1 MASACVSLL
10 EDDYDDELDNTK
22 VIFGIAA
29 KLKDLWSCPDEVV
42 VSFGKWLYIS
52 YVISLIM
59 LVKRLVKVSTFKER
73 VWREYYTL
81 RSSTDFK
88 HRWIQLLTTHKMDI
102 NPLFYQKLS
111 LEVFSRLL
119 KEKKRLPV
127 VNPDPEEVA
136 GMTYEEEN
144 AVRCMGGYLL
154 RKLSTEHLNFSEELK
169 EYFNI
174 SL

>member
-1 MASACVSLL
+1 MIYILLFLLCNAS
-10 EDDYDDELDNTK
+10 
-22 VIFGIAA
+22 
-29 KLKDLWSCPDEVV
+29 
-42 VSFGKWLYIS
+42 
-52 YVISLIM
+52 
-59 LVKRLVKVSTFKER
+59 KRLVKVSTFKER
-73 VWREYYTL
+73 VWRDYHTL

-88 HRWIQLLTTHKMDI
+88 HRWIQLLTSHKMDI

-144 AVRCMGGYLL
+144 AVRYVY
-154 RKLSTEHLNFSEELK
+154 RRIFAS
-169 EYFNI
+169 
-174 SL
+174 